1 MGKSDGGGFAGRRFQ
16 TPFDL
21 REIGRFYADAARDL
35 S

>member
-1 MGKSDGGGFAGRRFQ
+1 MGKSDRGGFAGRRFQ

-21 REIGRFYADAARDL
+21 GKIGRFDADATRDL

>member
-1 MGKSDGGGFAGRRFQ
+1 MGESDGGGFAGRRFQ

-21 REIGRFYADAARDL
+21 GEIGRLDADATRDL